1 MVQIVNQNIQHFF
14 TYWKYNSIPN
24 VKKQNRQT
32 DDVINF
38 GEFSSLSL
46 ESPSVVTS
54 ILYVCYLYEE
64 QKAGS
69 NVNELQYRM
78 FSRKA
83 FSGDSL
89 PATLDI
95 LVLYL
100 RRASSETFTW
110 KLAYVPVLNLPKTIE
125 NGKMCTELTGISS
138 VPDAITELTRCK

>member
-1 MVQIVNQNIQHFF
+1 MVQTTNQNIQQFF
-14 TYWKYNSIPN
+14 TYWKDKSIPN

-64 QKAGS
+64 HKADAKM
-69 NVNELQYRM
+69 NELQYRM

-83 FSGDSL
+83 LSGDSL
-89 PATLDI
+89 PQTLDT

-100 RRASSETFTW
+100 RRNINMEIGLCTSIKPAHTHRKWENVRGINGD
-110 KLAYVPVLNLPKTIE
+110 LLN
-125 NGKMCTELTGISS
+125 S
-138 VPDAITELTRCK
+138 RRYY